1 MTKLLTAAALLATLA
16 APAFAKDTA
25 DQRSFTR
32 DGETYVYTAAVKG
45 DATILSGRSSSG
57 HDFRLT
63 VRDGHVTGRSG
74 GVPVSFDVA
83 SANAEGME
91 LAAR

>member
-1 MTKLLTAAALLATLA
+1 MTKLLTAAALIATLA

-25 DQRSFTR
+25 EQHSFTR
-32 DGETYVYTAAVKG
+32 DGETYVYTTAVKG

-57 HDFRLT
+57 RDFRLT
-63 VRDGHVTGRSG
+63 VRNGRVYGKSG

-83 SANAEGME
+83 SANAGGVE